1 MSVVSQNISPKAIAI
16 FNNAYAVVNKILK
29 EIGLISFQVQSFL
42 FSKNFFLARKGLM
55 NFQNSL
61 FVVKPLQVMSL
72 THYSPVFLKYTLSG
86 GMYKQNLIVD
96 GYD

>member
-1 MSVVSQNISPKAIAI
+1 
-16 FNNAYAVVNKILK
+16 
-29 EIGLISFQVQSFL
+29 
-42 FSKNFFLARKGLM
+42 M

-72 THYSPVFLKYTLSG
+72 THYSPVFLKYTFSG

>member
-1 MSVVSQNISPKAIAI
+1 
-16 FNNAYAVVNKILK
+16 
-29 EIGLISFQVQSFL
+29 
-42 FSKNFFLARKGLM
+42 M